1 MRKFLM
7 IVIGLAL
14 AVSAI
19 DFDFTVEPPVANG
32 KVPMIKL
39 DENMKIGG
47 TKERTALHFDA
58 DTKPVMIPDSGSFT
72 LDNGLTIALE
82 FFPEDKKDGKNWHSL
97 VFKKNEYLLDRLGN
111 TIYFKWKAGKKWLTV
126 FQHRVS
132 MDKPM
137 VVVVVISKER
147 KLSLW
152 CDGKHYINAKL
163 LKEGAEQPNSG
174 NENII
179 IGSSWS
185 GGNFVGDLYRI
196 KVIGEAVPW
205 NKVAE
210 VLK

>member
-1 MRKFLM
+1 MKNI
-7 IVIGLAL
+7 IVITIGLVL

-19 DFDFTVEPPVANG
+19 DFDFTVDPPVANG

-39 DENMKIGG
+39 DDNMKIGG

-58 DTKPVMIPDSGSFT
+58 AAKPVIIPDSGNLT
-72 LDNGLTIALE
+72 MDNGLTIALE

-97 VFKKNEYLLDRLGN
+97 VFKKNEYLLDRSGD

-126 FQHRVS
+126 FQHRVA
-132 MDKPM
+132 MDKPRRL
-137 VVVVVISKER
+137 VVVINKER

-152 CDGKHYINAKL
+152 CDGKHYTSAQL

-174 NENII
+174 KENII

-205 NKVAE
+205 AKVAE